1 MLAATLCVME
11 PEGPV
16 SATPDALRF
25 SSVSDIDDFIEHL
38 RKFERGEMS
47 ADEFKV
53 YRLGRGTY
61 GQRQANVNMLRV
73 KIPQGV
79 LSAAQLEVLADV
91 ADEFSR
97 GFGHITTRQ
106 NIQFH
111 FIKLERA
118 AEAMRR
124 LDEVGL
130 TTKEACGN
138 TVRNVTACPLA
149 GVCAGAAF
157 DVTPYGR
164 AVTRHFLRNPIC
176 QALPRKFKIALSGCG
191 DDCAQGAINDV
202 AVLAR
207 VRTAVQNSERP
218 SENVERGFEVRVGG
232 GLSTSPEDAHALE
245 AFVPADRLL
254 PVIEAVVRVFDRTG
268 NRQNKSR
275 ARLKYVIRK
284 IGMEAFRREYEAELA
299 KIDAEGRGSI
309 PIDVS
314 DETRADAV
322 LRLRAPVRQDAA
334 SDGFAEFLGS
344 NCIKQRQ
351 IGYYAVL
358 ARLERGDI
366 TSAQLRGA
374 ARLAR
379 QFSDGTLRTSNEQNL
394 VFRFVGEAS
403 LTALHAE
410 LVALGLGRA
419 GARTIHDVTSCPGAD
434 TCNLAVTRSRE
445 LTTAISDALASATG
459 AAAEAVAASHHL
471 DIKISGCP
479 NSCGQHHVAALGF
492 HGTMRRVGGATVPE
506 YQLHL
511 GGGIDR
517 QGATF
522 GRQIVKVAAR
532 RVPSTV
538 LRLLELYMKERTD
551 GEAPLAYFR
560 RVEPDVVK
568 KAVAD
573 LVEFDPNTARPEEW
587 LDHGDEAPF
596 KVAIGQGECAV

>member
-1 MLAATLCVME
+1 LTGGSPDRTLVIIMDDA
-11 PEGPV
+11 PV
-16 SATPDALRF
+16 SGVPEPLRF
-25 SSVSDIDDFIEHL
+25 SSPADIDDFVDHL
-38 RKFERGEMS
+38 RRFETGELS
-47 ADEFKV
+47 SDQFKV
-53 YRLGRGTY
+53 YRLTRGTY
-61 GQRQANVNMLRV
+61 GQRQQNVNMLRV

-79 LSAAQLEVLADV
+79 LAAPQVDRLADI

-97 GFGHITTRQ
+97 GFGHVTTRQ
-106 NIQFH
+106 NVQFH
-111 FIKLERA
+111 FVPLARVA
-118 AEAMRR
+118 DAMTK

-130 TTKEACGN
+130 TMREACGG

-149 GVCAGAAF
+149 GVCNGAAF
-157 DVTPYGR
+157 DVTPYGQ

-207 VRTAVQNSERP
+207 VRNS
-218 SENVERGFEVRVGG
+218 ERGFEIRVGG

-245 AFVPADRLL
+245 EFVPADRLL
-254 PVIEAVVRVFDRTG
+254 PVLEAVVRVFDRTG

-284 IGMEAFRREYEAELA
+284 IGMDGFRKEYDAELA
-299 KIDAEGRGSI
+299 KLDADGRGSI
-309 PIDVS
+309 AIDVS
-314 DETRADAV
+314 NEVRPDAV
-322 LRLRAPVRQDAA
+322 LRLRAPVRQTA
-334 SDGFAEFLGS
+334 SEDGFERFYGS

-351 IGYYAVL
+351 SGYYAVI
-358 ARLERGDI
+358 ARLDRGDI
-366 TSAQLRGA
+366 TSAQLRGV

-379 QFSDGTLRTSNEQNL
+379 QFSDGTVRLSNEQNL
-394 VFRFVGEAS
+394 VFRFVPEAS

-410 LVALGLGRA
+410 LVAIGLGRF
-419 GARTIHDVTSCPGAD
+419 GARTIHDVTSCPGVD

-445 LTTAISDALASATG
+445 LTTAVQDALVGATG
-459 AAAEAVAASHHL
+459 EAGEAVKAAEAL

-492 HGTMRRVGGATVPE
+492 HGTMRRVGGQTVPE

-511 GGGIDR
+511 GGGIAR
-517 QGATF
+517 EGATF
-522 GRQIVKVAAR
+522 GRQIVKLPAR
-532 RVPSTV
+532 RVPDAV
-538 LRLLELYMKERTD
+538 LRLLELYRKERQE

-560 RVEPDVVK
+560 RVEADVVK

-573 LVEFDPNTARPEEW
+573 LAEFDAATAKPEDW
-587 LDHGDEAPF
+587 LDHGDDAPF

>member
-1 MLAATLCVME
+1 MDDA
-11 PEGPV
+11 PV
-16 SATPDALRF
+16 SAVPEPLRF
-25 SSVSDIDDFIEHL
+25 SSPADIDDFVDHL
-38 RKFERGEMS
+38 RRFESGELS
-47 ADEFKV
+47 PDQFKV
-53 YRLGRGTY
+53 YRLTRGTY
-61 GQRQANVNMLRV
+61 GQRQQNVNMLRV

-79 LSAAQLEVLADV
+79 LAAAQVDRLADI
-91 ADEFSR
+91 ADEYSR
-97 GFGHITTRQ
+97 GFGHVTTRQ
-106 NIQFH
+106 NVQFH
-111 FIKLERA
+111 FVPLQRVP
-118 AEAMRR
+118 EAMNR

-130 TTKEACGN
+130 TMREACGG
-138 TVRNVTACPLA
+138 TVRNVTACALA
-149 GVCAGAAF
+149 GVCNGAAF
-157 DVTPYGR
+157 DVTPYGQ

-207 VRTAVQNSERP
+207 VRNS
-218 SENVERGFEVRVGG
+218 ERGFEIRVGG
-232 GLSTSPEDAHALE
+232 GLSTSPEDAHPLE
-245 AFVPADRLL
+245 EFVAAERLL
-254 PVIEAVVRVFDRTG
+254 PVLEAVVRVFDRTG

-284 IGMEAFRREYEAELA
+284 IGMDGFRKEYEAELA
-299 KIDAEGRGSI
+299 KIDADGRGRI
-309 PIDVS
+309 AIDVS
-314 DETRADAV
+314 NEVRPDAV
-322 LRLRAPVRQDAA
+322 LRLRAPVRQTA
-334 SDGFAEFLGS
+334 SEDGFERFYAS

-351 IGYYAVL
+351 SGYYAVI

-379 QFSDGTLRTSNEQNL
+379 QFSDGTVRLSNEQNL
-394 VFRFVGEAS
+394 VFRFIPEAS

-445 LTTAISDALASATG
+445 LTTAVEEALGAATG
-459 AAAEAVAASHHL
+459 AAAEAVKAAESL

-492 HGTMRRVGGATVPE
+492 HGTMRRVGGQAVPE

-511 GGGIDR
+511 GGGIAR
-517 QGATF
+517 EGATF
-522 GRQIVKVAAR
+522 GRQVVKLPAR
-532 RVPSTV
+532 RVPDAV
-538 LRLLELYMKERTD
+538 IRLLELYQKERAD

-560 RVEPDVVK
+560 RVEPEVVK

-573 LVEFDPNTARPEEW
+573 LAEFDAATAKPEEW